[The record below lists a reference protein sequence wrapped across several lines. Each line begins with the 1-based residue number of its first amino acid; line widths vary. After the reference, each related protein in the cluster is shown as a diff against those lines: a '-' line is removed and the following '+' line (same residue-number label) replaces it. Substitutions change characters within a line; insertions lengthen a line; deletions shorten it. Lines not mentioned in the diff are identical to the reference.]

1 MKCGRPIFPGMKK
14 HHTHPLGGRDRQTM
28 TRELLWERA
37 LTGGVGAQ
45 FDWLAAEAVLATNRK
60 SSMSSRHG
68 KDQDQPRSQTA
79 WGAVICMSLLTFVLI
94 ASEFMPVSLLTPI
107 ATDLMITEG
116 QAGQA
121 IAVSGFFAVVTSLFG
136 NTLLSRLDRRTVVL
150 LYTAGLIASGLAVTF
165 APNYLVFMIGRALV
179 GVAIGGFWS
188 LSTAILARLSTQ
200 ADLPKALA
208 MLQGGTALAAVIAAP
223 LGSYLGGL
231 VGWRGAFSTV
241 VPIALAALVW
251 QWLVLP
257 RMAPEHSV
265 TPRKMLGL
273 LRSPVVAVGMAAT
286 ALAFMGQFSLST
298 YLRPYL
304 ELVTGLDVNALSL
317 VLLGLGLGGL
327 LGTVIA
333 GVLVKSYL
341 KAVLV
346 AVPAAL
352 ALIALLLI
360 PFGHMALATAA
371 MLVLWG
377 ILTTPIPVAWGTWMT
392 RVIPRDLEAGGGLQ
406 VALVQVA
413 ITLGAFSGGV
423 LFDGAGWW
431 APFVLAAVLL
441 TGATALAAK
450 AATNP
455 QVSGGVA

>member
-1 MKCGRPIFPGMKK
+1 MPS
-14 HHTHPLGGRDRQTM
+14 
-28 TRELLWERA
+28 TRRA
-37 LTGGVGAQ
+37 
-45 FDWLAAEAVLATNRK
+45 E
-60 SSMSSRHG
+60 
-68 KDQDQPRSQTA
+68 DQYQPRTRTA
-79 WGAVICMSLLTFVLI
+79 WGAVICMSLLTFVLV

-107 ATDLMITEG
+107 AADLMITEG

-121 IAVSGFFAVVTSLFG
+121 IAVSGFFAVMTSLFG

-150 LYTAGLIASGLAVTF
+150 LYTAVLVVSGLAVTF
-165 APNYLVFMIGRALV
+165 APNYLVFMIGRSLV
-179 GVAIGGFWS
+179 GVAIGGFWA
-188 LSTAILARLSTQ
+188 LSTAILARLTTT

-208 MLQGGTALAAVIAAP
+208 MLQGGTAFAAVIAAP

-231 VGWRGAFSTV
+231 VGWRGAFSIV
-241 VPIALAALVW
+241 VPIGLAGLVW

-257 RMAPEHSV
+257 RMAPEQTV
-265 TPRKMLGL
+265 TPGRMVGL
-273 LRSPVVAVGMAAT
+273 LRSPVVAIGMAAT

-333 GVLVKSYL
+333 GVLMKSYL
-341 KAVLV
+341 RAVLV

-352 ALIALLLI
+352 ALLALLLI
-360 PFGHMALATAA
+360 PFGHMAVVTAA

-377 ILTTPIPVAWGTWMT
+377 VLTTPIPVAWGTWMT

-413 ITLGAFSGGV
+413 ITLGAFCGGV

-455 QVSGGVA
+455 QVSGGTA